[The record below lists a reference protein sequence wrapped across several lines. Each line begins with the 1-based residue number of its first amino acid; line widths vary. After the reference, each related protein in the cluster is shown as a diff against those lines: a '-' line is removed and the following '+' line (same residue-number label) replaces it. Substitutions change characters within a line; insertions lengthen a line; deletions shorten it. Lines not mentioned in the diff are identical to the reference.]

1 VGAVVAA
8 DRLDR
13 PLLPH
18 TAVRRRQAPEDHK
31 PWVAG
36 RSLDPRRG
44 TRHRRPTVGAPLL
57 SRRLVANPDH
67 RAEQACVDDSLTRQ
81 RNHSLPHRG
90 FQQSSRPVFLVH
102 ASGTTGPGR
111 QNTGRPR
118 SGPRPREAL
127 GARPSPNQRLHLLLV
142 TRRARVSCGVCSEP
156 EIGCVRRTA
165 VRTRS
170 EHLPNIWGIR
180 GFGRIHICPGN
191 REFCDTLPD
200 ARAPSHGGDL
210 HCLTTSDVLHA
221 TSTPPCVS
229 AAATNGQARESA
241 LLATAHGLRA
251 RLAAVLESRDTT
263 GTHAVCYNHCFPC

>member
-1 VGAVVAA
+1 MRDHWEAWSRLIGSIGPYYRTQLFAVVKRRKITSPGLPDDLWIRAA
-8 DRLDR
+8 EPDIDD
-13 PLLPH
+13 
-18 TAVRRRQAPEDHK
+18 RRRRAHAFAS
-31 PWVAG
+31 V
-36 RSLDPRRG
+36 
-44 TRHRRPTVGAPLL
+44 
-57 SRRLVANPDH
+57 VANPDH

-81 RNHSLPHRG
+81 RNHSLPQRG

-127 GARPSPNQRLHLLLV
+127 GARPSRNQRLHLLLV

-180 GFGRIHICPGN
+180 GFRRIHICPGN
-191 REFCDTLPD
+191 RTFCETLPD
-200 ARAPSHGGDL
+200 ARAPSHGGNPG
-210 HCLTTSDVLHA
+210 SNPG
-221 TSTPPCVS
+221 SGTPEAPYPR
-229 AAATNGQARESA
+229 GF
-241 LLATAHGLRA
+241 
-251 RLAAVLESRDTT
+251 SR
-263 GTHAVCYNHCFPC
+263 F